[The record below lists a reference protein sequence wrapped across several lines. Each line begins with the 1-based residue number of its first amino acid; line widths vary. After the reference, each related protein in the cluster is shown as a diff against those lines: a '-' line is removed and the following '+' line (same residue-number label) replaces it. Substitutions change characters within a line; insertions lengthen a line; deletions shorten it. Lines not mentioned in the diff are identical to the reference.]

1 MASGDRAI
9 AGGSGAYYRRIM
21 RILIALTLAL
31 TATSGCAVL
40 DRLKPAT
47 AATAATAA
55 PDASEPVAAA
65 PAPVLGAGG
74 NTAAALDTT
83 TAAQKQAALAAPAA
97 SGERELGKVTVSLG
111 SPAEPGIW
119 LRSALVTAPGKGRV
133 VTASGQSVAVDLLPG
148 QGAAQLSLAAYMAL
162 GLSLTALPEVTVFAN

>member
-1 MASGDRAI
+1 
-9 AGGSGAYYRRIM
+9 M

-55 PDASEPVAAA
+55 PDASDASEPVAAA